1 MSFKSGFVSIVGRPN
16 VGKSTLLNQILKT
29 KLAIMSDV
37 AQTTRNTIQGIY
49 TDNEAQIIFMDT
61 PGIHKPQDGL
71 GNFMNTTALNSIYGV
86 DMVLFIA
93 PANETIGRGD
103 RFIIERLKEADGPVF
118 LLLNKCDLVS
128 KDEVIKKLTEWKE
141 LFDFKE
147 IIPISA
153 LEDQNV
159 DTLISTIKTYLN
171 EGMMYY
177 PKDQMTD
184 HPERFVMAEF
194 IREKILYF
202 TREEVPH
209 SVAIVV
215 ERMAELDVNQHNIRE
230 AIRNAILYA
239 VSAERFQGHIVVD
252 RGVDAVF
259 GQDVIQRHQ
268 CALLCVGD
276 EILVIQFKN
285 IGSLA
290 AGNLRRHLRKV
301 VVIAIGLQV
310 DGDIGVFFH
319 IVVNHLLQILLV
331 VSGPG
336 VLCKRDCHRLI
347 RSLRCCRAF
356 RRSCIRRACH
366 GTCRR
371 GCRTTGTECKH
382 CGHRA
387 CHVRNRLF
395 HCFSS
400 LYK

>member
-159 DTLISTIKTYLN
+159 DTLISTIITYLN

-215 ERMAELDVNQHNIRE
+215 ERMAELEDGSVEVI
-230 AIRNAILYA
+230 AT
-239 VSAERFQGHIVVD
+239 IVVD
-252 RGVDAVF
+252 RKSQKGILIGKQGSMIKKIRQNAQREMKRFLQTTVHLELFVKVENNWRNKQKYLKEF
-259 GQDVIQRHQ
+259 GYNED
-268 CALLCVGD
+268 D
-276 EILVIQFKN
+276 
-285 IGSLA
+285 
-290 AGNLRRHLRKV
+290 
-301 VVIAIGLQV
+301 
-310 DGDIGVFFH
+310 
-319 IVVNHLLQILLV
+319 
-331 VSGPG
+331 
-336 VLCKRDCHRLI
+336 
-347 RSLRCCRAF
+347 
-356 RRSCIRRACH
+356 
-366 GTCRR
+366 
-371 GCRTTGTECKH
+371 
-382 CGHRA
+382 
-387 CHVRNRLF
+387 
-395 HCFSS
+395 
-400 LYK
+400 Y

>member
-1 MSFKSGFVSIVGRPN
+1 MFKSGFVSIVGRPN

-49 TDNEAQIIFMDT
+49 TDDEAQIIFMDT

-93 PANETIGRGD
+93 QANETIGRGD

-128 KDEVIKKLTEWKE
+128 KEEVVKKLTEWKE

-159 DTLISTIKTYLN
+159 DTLISTIKNYLN

-215 ERMAELDVNQHNIRE
+215 ERMAEQEDGSVEVI
-230 AIRNAILYA
+230 AT
-239 VSAERFQGHIVVD
+239 IVVD
-252 RGVDAVF
+252 RKSQKGILIGKQGSMIKKIRQNAQREMKRFLQTPVHLELFVKVENNWRNKQKYLKEF
-259 GQDVIQRHQ
+259 GYNED
-268 CALLCVGD
+268 D
-276 EILVIQFKN
+276 
-285 IGSLA
+285 
-290 AGNLRRHLRKV
+290 
-301 VVIAIGLQV
+301 
-310 DGDIGVFFH
+310 
-319 IVVNHLLQILLV
+319 
-331 VSGPG
+331 
-336 VLCKRDCHRLI
+336 
-347 RSLRCCRAF
+347 
-356 RRSCIRRACH
+356 
-366 GTCRR
+366 
-371 GCRTTGTECKH
+371 
-382 CGHRA
+382 
-387 CHVRNRLF
+387 
-395 HCFSS
+395 
-400 LYK
+400 Y

>member
-159 DTLISTIKTYLN
+159 DTLISAIKTYLN

-215 ERMAELDVNQHNIRE
+215 ERMAELEDGSVEVI
-230 AIRNAILYA
+230 AT
-239 VSAERFQGHIVVD
+239 IVVD
-252 RGVDAVF
+252 RKSQKGILIGKQGSMIKKIRQNAQREMKRFLQTTVHLELFVKVENNWRNKQKYLKEF
-259 GQDVIQRHQ
+259 GYNED
-268 CALLCVGD
+268 D
-276 EILVIQFKN
+276 
-285 IGSLA
+285 
-290 AGNLRRHLRKV
+290 
-301 VVIAIGLQV
+301 
-310 DGDIGVFFH
+310 
-319 IVVNHLLQILLV
+319 
-331 VSGPG
+331 
-336 VLCKRDCHRLI
+336 
-347 RSLRCCRAF
+347 
-356 RRSCIRRACH
+356 
-366 GTCRR
+366 
-371 GCRTTGTECKH
+371 
-382 CGHRA
+382 
-387 CHVRNRLF
+387 
-395 HCFSS
+395 
-400 LYK
+400 Y